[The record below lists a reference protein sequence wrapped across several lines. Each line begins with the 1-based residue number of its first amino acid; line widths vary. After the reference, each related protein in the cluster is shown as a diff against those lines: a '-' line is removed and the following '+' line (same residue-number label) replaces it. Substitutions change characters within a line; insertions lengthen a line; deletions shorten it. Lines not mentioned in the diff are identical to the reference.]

1 MTTLDTDEENT
12 RLRYAQ
18 LLHEVVFAADPLQ
31 AEAALAAAADLGRE
45 WVRHGVPPEEVAD
58 IHAEALLDLAQAHPE
73 LRFGEVAGQLTAP
86 LMEAYMAYSLA
97 FRQQLEKRAEA
108 LVNARLEQSRRLE
121 AIGTLAAGIAHDFN
135 NLLGSILG
143 FNELLQD
150 DLPPAS
156 RGEKYCQHI
165 ALAGGRARDLVQR
178 MLAFARDLS
187 DDPVPVELNGA
198 IHEAM
203 ALLRASLPPKIHL
216 EFDSL
221 APVAWVLA
229 EPSEIQQVI
238 VNLVVNAADAIGA
251 QNGRV
256 ALSLGQGT
264 SGFTLTVADNGEGI
278 PTATLQR
285 VFDPF
290 FTTKEPGKGS
300 GLGLSVVHGLVT
312 KLGGDIAVSS
322 LLGQGTT
329 FTIHLPELVQDDT

>member
-1 MTTLDTDEENT
+1 MDSGEETT

-18 LLHEVVFAADPLQ
+18 LLHEVVFAEDPLL

-45 WVRHGVPPEEVAD
+45 WVRQGVPPEEVAD

-73 LRFGEVAGQLTAP
+73 LRFGDVAGQLTAP

-135 NLLGSILG
+135 NLLGSMLG

-150 DLPPAS
+150 DVPPGS

-187 DDPVPVELNGA
+187 DDPVPVELNTA

-203 ALLRASLPPKIHL
+203 ALLRASLPPKINL
-216 EFDSL
+216 GFASTVT
-221 APVAWVLA
+221 AAWVLA
-229 EPSEIQQVI
+229 EPSEIQQII
-238 VNLVVNAADAIGA
+238 VNLAVNAADAIGE

-256 ALSLGQGT
+256 TLALERGAA
-264 SGFTLTVADNGEGI
+264 GFTLTVADDGEGMA
-278 PTATLQR
+278 TATLQR

-329 FTIHLPELVQDDT
+329 FSIHLPELVQDDS